1 MKGQA
6 LNPIYFLCI
15 GHVIGNPITVRQKPN
30 LFLSLCIKNKL
41 GLLLGHVNAKLAK
54 GLDLIYFLCI
64 GYKFK
69 IRSHSFS
76 NDKPYA

>member
-41 GLLLGHVNAKLAK
+41 GLLLGHVNAKLCK
-54 GLDLIYFLCI
+54 ESG
-64 GYKFK
+64 
-69 IRSHSFS
+69 SHLFFMYRVQIK
-76 NDKPYA
+76 NLFTDDKPYT